1 MGDVRP
7 IECERTR
14 RSLSVSLDHE
24 LTEFEQA
31 LVGAHLE
38 RCEPCFTFQLR
49 ITDLTAAVRATPLE
63 RLSMPVPLPSARR
76 AGWLSAGRLAG
87 AAGAAAVAALAFL
100 GFEAAPD
107 RSGLSGDSALIASA
121 LSRPA
126 GTNDLLIDVL
136 RPTLVSRV
144 DQASAYGEDG
154 IGARKPP
161 LEPTV

>member
-31 LVGAHLE
+31 LVGAHVE
-38 RCEPCFTFQLR
+38 RCEPCFAFQRR
-49 ITDLTAAVRATPLE
+49 ITEVTAAVRAAPLE
-63 RLSMPVPLPSARR
+63 RLSMPIMLPAARR
-76 AGWLSAGRLAG
+76 TGRLSTGRLAS
-87 AAGAAAVAALAFL
+87 AAGAAAVAALAYL
-100 GFEAAPD
+100 GLEAAPD
-107 RSGLSGDSALIASA
+107 RSGLGADSALIASA

-126 GTNDLLIDVL
+126 GTNELLIDVR
-136 RPTLVSRV
+136 RPTLAARQPQVV
-144 DQASAYGEDG
+144 AYGDDG

-161 LEPTV
+161 LQPTV

>member
-31 LVGAHLE
+31 FVGAHLE
-38 RCEPCFTFQLR
+38 RCEPCRAFQVR
-49 ITDLTAAVRATPLE
+49 INDLTAALRTAPLE
-63 RLSMPVPLPSARR
+63 RLSMPLLLPAARR
-76 AGWLSAGRLAG
+76 ARWLSAGRLAS

-107 RSGLSGDSALIASA
+107 RSGLGGDSALIASA

-126 GTNDLLIDVL
+126 GTNELLL
-136 RPTLVSRV
+136 RPALDSR
-144 DQASAYGEDG
+144 QPQTIAPGESG

-161 LEPTV
+161 LQPTV

>member
-7 IECERTR
+7 IECERAR

-31 LVGAHLE
+31 FVDAHLE
-38 RCEPCFTFQLR
+38 RCEPCFAFQVR
-49 ITDLTAAVRATPLE
+49 ITDVTAAVRATPLA
-63 RLSMPVPLPSARR
+63 RLAMPVMLPSPRR

-100 GFEAAPD
+100 GVEAAPD
-107 RSGLSGDSALIASA
+107 RSGVGGDSALIASA

-126 GTNDLLIDVL
+126 STNDLLIEVL
-136 RPTLVSRV
+136 RPTLVARQH
-144 DQASAYGEDG
+144 QAVAAAEGG

-161 LEPTV
+161 LEPTI

>member
-31 LVGAHLE
+31 FVGAHLE
-38 RCEPCFTFQLR
+38 RCEPCLAFQLR

-63 RLSMPVPLPSARR
+63 RLSMPIPVPTARR
-76 AGWLSAGRLAG
+76 AGWLSAGRLAS

-100 GFEAAPD
+100 GFAAAPD
-107 RSGLSGDSALIASA
+107 RSDLGGNSALIASA

-126 GTNDLLIDVL
+126 GTNELLM
-136 RPTLVSRV
+136 RPTLDLRQHQAIASR
-144 DQASAYGEDG
+144 YGG

-161 LEPTV
+161 LEPTI

>member
-31 LVGAHLE
+31 LVVAHLE
-38 RCEPCFTFQLR
+38 RCEPCFAFQLR

-63 RLSMPVPLPSARR
+63 RLSMPILLPSARR
-76 AGWLSAGRLAG
+76 VGWLSTGRLAS
-87 AAGAAAVAALAFL
+87 AVGAAALAALAFL
-100 GFEAAPD
+100 GFAAAPD
-107 RSGLSGDSALIASA
+107 RSGLGTDSALIASA

-126 GTNDLLIDVL
+126 GTNELLIDVL
-136 RPTLVSRV
+136 RPTLVSRAS
-144 DQASAYGEDG
+144 QAIAYDERG

-161 LEPTV
+161 LQPIV

>member
-31 LVGAHLE
+31 FVGAHLE
-38 RCEPCFTFQLR
+38 RCELCFAFQLR

-63 RLSMPVPLPSARR
+63 RLSMPILVPATRR
-76 AGWLSAGRLAG
+76 AGWLSAGRLAS

-107 RSGLSGDSALIASA
+107 RSGLGGDSALIASA
-121 LSRPA
+121 LSA
-126 GTNDLLIDVL
+126 GGMNDPMIDEL
-136 RPTLVSRV
+136 RPTFVSRQQQAIAFV
-144 DQASAYGEDG
+144 DGG

-161 LEPTV
+161 LQPTV

>member
-31 LVGAHLE
+31 FIGAHLE
-38 RCEPCFTFQLR
+38 RCELCFAFQHR
-49 ITDLTAAVRATPLE
+49 ITEVTAAVRAAPLE
-63 RLSMPVPLPSARR
+63 RLSMPIVLPAARR
-76 AGWLSAGRLAG
+76 TGRLAAGRLAS
-87 AAGAAAVAALAFL
+87 AAGAAAVAALAFFGL
-100 GFEAAPD
+100 EAAPD
-107 RSGLSGDSALIASA
+107 RSGLGADSALIASA

-126 GTNDLLIDVL
+126 GTNELLIDVR
-136 RPTLVSRV
+136 RPTLASRQPQV
-144 DQASAYGEDG
+144 VANGDDG

-161 LEPTV
+161 LQPTV